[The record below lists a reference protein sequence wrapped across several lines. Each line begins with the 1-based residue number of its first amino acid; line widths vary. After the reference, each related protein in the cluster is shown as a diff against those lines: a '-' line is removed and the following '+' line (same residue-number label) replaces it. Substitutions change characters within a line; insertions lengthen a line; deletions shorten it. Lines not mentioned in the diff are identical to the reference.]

1 MGWERTSTD
10 DLQRLLVSAEEE
22 RSRLAAV
29 QLEVLEELDRRQVHT
44 GDGCRTLGEWVGLV
58 LDTTLE
64 DARGLV
70 RLMRRTADRPDLRE
84 ALSTGTSFRRI
95 EALSRIPGDV
105 GLGLEWD
112 VAGLHREAARKARL
126 SATEE
131 VRSVDDRFLVLQP
144 SLDDSSWRLWGGVD
158 AYAGEIIDKTL
169 TALSD
174 QLPQA
179 PEEKRLL
186 SAGWKKA
193 TALVELCMGAEAPQ
207 ADVSVFVTARE
218 AAETGAES
226 GVVLE
231 SGSKVGRRTLEAIL
245 CGAPTQVFA
254 VTENG
259 EYLRYGRRYRLA
271 TESQTRALMHKY
283 GGRCAADG
291 CNSRHRLQAHH
302 VNPWSQGGE
311 TNFEDLILLCWFHH
325 HVVVH
330 QWGYEIYRHP
340 DHGRIR
346 LRKPTTRG
354 P

>member
-131 VRSVDDRFLVLQP
+131 VRPVDDRFLVLQP

-179 PEEKRLL
+179 PEEKRFV

-271 TESQTRALMHKY
+271 TESQTRADRK
-283 GGRCAADG
+283 
-291 CNSRHRLQAHH
+291 S
-302 VNPWSQGGE
+302 
-311 TNFEDLILLCWFHH
+311 
-325 HVVVH
+325 VV
-330 QWGYEIYRHP
+330 
-340 DHGRIR
+340 
-346 LRKPTTRG
+346 
-354 P
+354 

>member
-1 MGWERTSTD
+1 MGGSLQGERIEVSTD
-10 DLQRLLVSAEEE
+10 ALQQELVALEGQVSQIRA
-22 RSRLAAV
+22 R
-29 QLEVLEELDRRQVHT
+29 QLELLEELDRRQVHT

-131 VRSVDDRFLVLQP
+131 VWPVDDRFLVLQT

-158 AYAGEIIDKTL
+158 AYAGEIIDKTV
-169 TALSD
+169 TARSD

-179 PEEKRLL
+179 PEEKRFV
-186 SAGWKKA
+186 SAGWKEA

-254 VTENG
+254 VTEQG
-259 EYLRYGRRYRLA
+259 EYLRYGRKYRLA
-271 TESQTRALMHKY
+271 TESQTR
-283 GGRCAADG
+283 
-291 CNSRHRLQAHH
+291 
-302 VNPWSQGGE
+302 
-311 TNFEDLILLCWFHH
+311 
-325 HVVVH
+325 
-330 QWGYEIYRHP
+330 
-340 DHGRIR
+340 
-346 LRKPTTRG
+346 
-354 P
+354 